1 MKKKL
6 IIFSLIALFFTWIN
20 PVYAAS
26 LAISASSKSITTGGT
41 VKITVNANGL
51 IGKFSITSSNGNVLS
66 GGTSSVWLEN
76 ESKTYTFTAKSVGSA
91 TITVNPIDVSDS
103 NGNSYSGSKSV
114 TVSVVKPREKSTNNN
129 LKSLSIEGYN
139 ISPEFNKNTLEY
151 TVNLESNVEKIKI
164 NATKEDGYASVSGIG
179 EKEVQEGNNKFD
191 ITVTSETGSS
201 KVYTINAVVK
211 DSNPIIKK
219 VNGKDY
225 TVVKRASA
233 LTKPL
238 SFDEST
244 IFIDNTEIPSFYNET
259 LNITLIG
266 LKDDDGNISLF
277 KYDKDQD
284 TLIKYDFLKS
294 ESKTII
300 FENTDEKIQG
310 YQKQTI
316 NINNIDYEV
325 YQSDIDSNYVL
336 IYGIDLETGNKAWYS
351 YNIKEQTIQ
360 VYMSNIINE
369 MNDNFDKTIKEY
381 KLVVLSMVILSIILL
396 LIVVIQLSSKN
407 RLKKKMLKQIKSKQE
422 QEVNQNSL
430 KSNDNNETKSID
442 KKNDKGKKNNKN

>member
-41 VKITVNANGL
+41 VKITINAKGL

-66 GGTSSVWLEN
+66 GGTNSVWLEN
-76 ESKTYTFTAKSVGSA
+76 ESKIYTFTAKSVGSA

-211 DSNPIIKK
+211 DSNPIVKK

-225 TVVKRASA
+225 TIVKRASA

-244 IFIDNTEIPSFYNET
+244 IFIDNTEIPSFYNEI

-266 LKDDDGNISLF
+266 LKDDNGNISLF

-294 ESKTII
+294 ESRTII

-316 NINNIDYEV
+316 NINNIDYEL

-336 IYGIDLETGNKAWYS
+336 IYGTDLETGNKSWYS

-381 KLVVLSMVILSIILL
+381 KLVVLSMIILSIILL

-422 QEVNQNSL
+422 QELNQNNL
-430 KSNDNNETKSID
+430 KSNDNKEIKSID
-442 KKNDKGKKNNKN
+442 KKIDKEKNNKN

>member
-114 TVSVVKPREKSTNNN
+114 TVGVVKPREKSTNNN

-211 DSNPIIKK
+211 DSNPIVKK

-225 TVVKRASA
+225 TIVKRASA

-244 IFIDNTEIPSFYNET
+244 IFIDNTEIPSFYNEI

-266 LKDDDGNISLF
+266 LKDDNGNISLF

-294 ESKTII
+294 ESRTII
-300 FENTDEKIQG
+300 FENTDEKIPG

-316 NINNIDYEV
+316 NINNIDYEM

-336 IYGIDLETGNKAWYS
+336 IYGTDLETGNKAWYS

-360 VYMSNIINE
+360 VYMSNIINK

-422 QEVNQNSL
+422 QELNQNNL

-442 KKNDKGKKNNKN
+442 KKIDKEKNNKN

>member
-6 IIFSLIALFFTWIN
+6 IIFSLIALYFTWIN
-20 PVYAAS
+20 PGDAAS

-114 TVSVVKPREKSTNNN
+114 TVGVVKPREKSTNNN

-191 ITVTSETGSS
+191 ITVTSETGGS

-211 DSNPIIKK
+211 DSNPIVKK

-225 TVVKRASA
+225 TIVKRASA

-244 IFIDNTEIPSFYNET
+244 IFIDNTEIPSFYNEI

-266 LKDDDGNISLF
+266 LKDDNGNISLF

-294 ESKTII
+294 ESRTII

-316 NINNIDYEV
+316 NINNIDYEM

-336 IYGIDLETGNKAWYS
+336 IYGTDLETGNKAWYS

-360 VYMSNIINE
+360 VYMSNIINK

-422 QEVNQNSL
+422 QELNQNNL

-442 KKNDKGKKNNKN
+442 KKIDKEKNNKN

>member
-41 VKITVNANGL
+41 VKITINAKGL

-66 GGTSSVWLEN
+66 GGTNSVWLEN
-76 ESKTYTFTAKSVGSA
+76 ESKNYTFTAKSVGSA

-201 KVYTINAVVK
+201 KVYAINAVVK
-211 DSNPIIKK
+211 DSNPIVKK

-225 TVVKRASA
+225 TIVKRASA

-244 IFIDNTEIPSFYNET
+244 IFIDNTEIPSFYNEI

-266 LKDDDGNISLF
+266 LKDDNGNISLF
-277 KYDKDQD
+277 KYDKGQD

-294 ESKTII
+294 ESRTII

-325 YQSDIDSNYVL
+325 YQSDIDSNYAL
-336 IYGIDLETGNKAWYS
+336 IYGADLETGNKTWYS

-369 MNDNFDKTIKEY
+369 MNDNFDKTIKKY

-422 QEVNQNSL
+422 QELNQNNL
-430 KSNDNNETKSID
+430 KSNDNKETKSID
-442 KKNDKGKKNNKN
+442 KKIDKEKNNKN